1 MAEKDKSKTKMT
13 ADEEAYFRAAR
24 LGIPYY
30 DRTQQKGYV
39 KDFQSPA
46 AVRERVD
53 KGSLAP
59 YELKA
64 QKFDK
69 SMRGGGGGGR
79 GSREMQLGA
88 ELDPKAMMRR
98 MNEDDDD
105 SYKKGGKVSSASKRE
120 DGIAQRG
127 KTKGRI
133 V

>member
-1 MAEKDKSKTKMT
+1 MTEKDKSKAQMT
-13 ADEEAYFRAAR
+13 ADDEAYFRAQR

-30 DRTQQKGYV
+30 DKAQQKTNPKNLASV
-39 KDFQSPA
+39 T
-46 AVRERVD
+46 ERVD
-53 KGSLAP
+53 KSSLAP

-88 ELDPKAMMRR
+88 ELDPKSMMRR
-98 MNEDDDD
+98 MNEDYDD
-105 SYKKGGKVSSASKRE
+105 SYKKGGAVKSASKRA

-127 KTKGRI
+127 KTRGMMK
-133 V
+133 

>member
-1 MAEKDKSKTKMT
+1 MADKDTSKAKMT
-13 ADEEAYFRAAR
+13 ADEEAYFRAQR

-30 DRTQQKGYV
+30 DRAQQKGDLPNTARV
-39 KDFQSPA
+39 K
-46 AVRERVD
+46 ERVD
-53 KGSLAP
+53 KSSLAP

-69 SMRGGGGGGR
+69 GMRGGGGGGR

-88 ELDPKAMMRR
+88 DLDPKAMMRR
-98 MNEDDDD
+98 MNEDYDD
-105 SYKKGGKVSSASKRE
+105 SYKKGGKVSSASSRA
-120 DGIAQRG
+120 DGCAMRG

>member
-1 MAEKDKSKTKMT
+1 MTEKKKNEPKMT
-13 ADEEAYFRAAR
+13 ADEQAYFRAQR

-30 DRTQQKGYV
+30 DRGPQESGSQTSKRGN
-39 KDFQSPA
+39 
-46 AVRERVD
+46 ERVD
-53 KGSLAP
+53 KSSLAP

-79 GSREMQLGA
+79 GSRQMQLGA
-88 ELDPKAMMRR
+88 DLDPKAMMQR
-98 MNEDDDD
+98 MNEDYDD
-105 SYKKGGKVSSASKRE
+105 SYKKGGKVSSASKRA

-127 KTKGRI
+127 KTKGRM

>member
-1 MAEKDKSKTKMT
+1 MADKDKSKIKMT

-30 DRTQQKGYV
+30 DQAQQKKGFQAPASV
-39 KDFQSPA
+39 K
-46 AVRERVD
+46 ERVD
-53 KGSLAP
+53 KSSLAP

-69 SMRGGGGGGR
+69 STRGGGGGGGR

-98 MNEDDDD
+98 MNEDYDD
-105 SYKKGGKVSSASKRE
+105 SYKKGGKVSSASARA

-127 KTKGRI
+127 KTRGRI

>member
-1 MAEKDKSKTKMT
+1 VAEKKSEPKMT
-13 ADEEAYFRAAR
+13 ADEQAYFRAQR

-30 DRTQQKGYV
+30 DRAQEKSGSKTSK
-39 KDFQSPA
+39 SA
-46 AVRERVD
+46 NERVD
-53 KGSLAP
+53 KSSLAP

-88 ELDPKAMMRR
+88 DLDPKAMMRR
-98 MNEDDDD
+98 MNEDYDD
-105 SYKKGGKVSSASKRE
+105 SYKKGGKVSSASKRA
-120 DGIAQRG
+120 DGCAQRG
-127 KTKGRI
+127 KTKGRM

>member
-1 MAEKDKSKTKMT
+1 MADKGTSKAKMT
-13 ADEEAYFRAAR
+13 ADEEAYFRAQR

-30 DRTQQKGYV
+30 DRAQQKSDS
-39 KDFQSPA
+39 KNPA
-46 AVRERVD
+46 PNRERVD
-53 KGSLAP
+53 KSSLAP

-64 QKFDK
+64 QKFDR

-88 ELDPKAMMRR
+88 DLDPKAMMRR
-98 MNEDDDD
+98 MNEDFDD
-105 SYKKGGKVSSASKRE
+105 SYKKGGQVSSASKRA

-127 KTKGRI
+127 KTRGKM

>member
-1 MAEKDKSKTKMT
+1 MAEKDKSKAKMT
-13 ADEEAYFRAAR
+13 ADEEAYFRALR

-30 DRTQQKGYV
+30 DRAQESQNPK
-39 KDFQSPA
+39 PA
-46 AVRERVD
+46 KERID
-53 KGSLAP
+53 KSSLAP

-69 SMRGGGGGGR
+69 SMRGGGGGGGR

-88 ELDPKAMMRR
+88 DLDPKAMMRR
-98 MNEDDDD
+98 MNEDYDD
-105 SYKKGGKVSSASKRE
+105 SYKKGGKVKSASSRA

>member
-1 MAEKDKSKTKMT
+1 MAEKNKSEPKMT
-13 ADEEAYFRAAR
+13 ADDEAYFRAQR

-30 DRTQQKGYV
+30 DQARQKGESKTSKPV
-39 KDFQSPA
+39 S
-46 AVRERVD
+46 ERVD
-53 KGSLAP
+53 KSSLAP

-79 GSREMQLGA
+79 GSRQMQLGA
-88 ELDPKAMMRR
+88 DLDPKEMMRR
-98 MNEDDDD
+98 MNEDYDD
-105 SYKKGGKVSSASKRE
+105 SYKRGGKVSSASARA

-127 KTKGRI
+127 KTRGRM

>member
-1 MAEKDKSKTKMT
+1 VAEKNKSELKMT
-13 ADEEAYFRAAR
+13 ADEEAYFRALR

-30 DRTQQKGYV
+30 DRTQEKSDS
-39 KDFQSPA
+39 KKSKPA
-46 AVRERVD
+46 SERVD
-53 KGSLAP
+53 KSSLAP

-88 ELDPKAMMRR
+88 DLDPKAMMRR
-98 MNEDDDD
+98 MNEDYDD
-105 SYKKGGKVSSASKRE
+105 SYKKGGAVKSASKRA

-127 KTKGRI
+127 KTRGMMR
-133 V
+133 

>member
-1 MAEKDKSKTKMT
+1 MAEKDKSKIKMT

-30 DRTQQKGYV
+30 DQGQQKSNTQTPTSA
-39 KDFQSPA
+39 K
-46 AVRERVD
+46 RRVD
-53 KGSLAP
+53 QSSLAP

-69 SMRGGGGGGR
+69 SMRGGGGGGGR

-88 ELDPKAMMRR
+88 DLDPKAMMRR
-98 MNEDDDD
+98 MNEDYDD
-105 SYKKGGKVSSASKRE
+105 SYKKGGQVSSASKRA
-120 DGIAQRG
+120 DGCAQRG
-127 KTKGRI
+127 KTRGKM

>member
-1 MAEKDKSKTKMT
+1 MAEKSKSEPKMT
-13 ADEEAYFRAAR
+13 ADEQAYFRAQR

-30 DRTQQKGYV
+30 DRGPQESGSQTSKRGN
-39 KDFQSPA
+39 
-46 AVRERVD
+46 ERVD
-53 KGSLAP
+53 KSSLAP

-79 GSREMQLGA
+79 GSRQMQLGA
-88 ELDPKAMMRR
+88 DLDPKAMMQR
-98 MNEDDDD
+98 MNEDYDD
-105 SYKKGGKVSSASKRE
+105 SYKKGGKISSASKRA

-127 KTKGRI
+127 KTKGRM